1 MSTEQSAKIVFLA
14 VIFTCLSSIGS
25 HAQNKPE
32 NVKAIWEDATLSD
45 SLRFNALIRFYEQ
58 NTFSQPDYVL
68 QLTDYHLQLAE
79 EKKND
84 KEKVNAFS
92 EKSFAFFTKDNIQ
105 KAEESLKNAIKIQIT
120 LDDSVSLARLY
131 ANLASVYRE
140 QGKFIETINYYNYS
154 LKIFEGAKEE
164 QSAAAVLGNLGLVFF
179 DIKNN
184 EIALDYFEKA
194 RDTYKKLNLDDKV
207 GYVSMNIGAI
217 DFEKQDYK
225 QSIENAEKALTL
237 FEESNNLFATID
249 CYILLAKSLHKSD
262 KTEQAL
268 AYVVKG
274 LEISQKLGNI
284 SKVAETKIL
293 MTELYLESDV
303 NKATQTG
310 EEVLAILNA
319 DSDKK
324 TKAILY
330 NLLYKCYKK
339 TDQIELSHEMYDQY
353 TIYNDSVLKELS
365 NLELIKEAVNQEFKI
380 KLSET
385 QKSFEQSEKELKK
398 SQIIKI
404 SIIISVFTGLV
415 FAIFF
420 YFRRKINSDRKR
432 REELVEEIEKLK
444 KSGIPTASGS
454 TEAFQLNREKIETS
468 IQRKLNETDWNV
480 LNVLSQNSVI
490 SNKEIAT
497 QVFMS
502 VDGIGSALRRMY
514 EYFEIEESKY
524 KKTDLIRKA
533 IQISNN
539 S

>member
-1 MSTEQSAKIVFLA
+1 MSTKQPAKFLFLA
-14 VIFTCLSSIGS
+14 VLSVCILSINAF
-25 HAQNKPE
+25 AQNKSE
-32 NVKAIWEDATLSD
+32 NLKAIWEDTNNSD
-45 SLRFNALIRFYEQ
+45 SLRFNALNKFYEQ

-68 QLTDYHLQLAE
+68 QLTDYHLRLAE

-84 KEKVNAFS
+84 KEKVNVFS
-92 EKSFAFFTKDNIQ
+92 ERSFAFFTKDNIQ
-105 KAEESLKNAIKIQIT
+105 KAEESLKNAIKIQVT

-164 QSAAAVLGNLGLVFF
+164 QNAAAVLGNLGLVFF

-184 EIALDYFEKA
+184 EIAQDYFEKA
-194 RDTYKKLNLDDKV
+194 REKYKKLNLDDKV

-249 CYILLAKSLHKSD
+249 CYILLAKSLQKLD

-268 AYVVKG
+268 EYVEKG

-284 SKVAETKIL
+284 SKVTETKIL
-293 MTELYLESDV
+293 MAELYLESDV

-310 EEVLAILNA
+310 EEVLAMLNA

-324 TKAILY
+324 TKASLY

-339 TDQIELSHEMYDQY
+339 TDKIELSHEMYDQY
-353 TIYNDSVLKELS
+353 IIFNDSILKERS

-385 QKSFEQSEKELKK
+385 KKSFEQSEKELKR
-398 SQIIKI
+398 SQIIKL
-404 SIIISVFTGLV
+404 SIIVSIFTGLI
-415 FAIFF
+415 FAIFI
-420 YFRRKINSDRKR
+420 YFWKKINYDRKK

-444 KSGIPTASGS
+444 KSGVPTASGT

-480 LNVLSQNSVI
+480 LNVLSQNPVI
-490 SNKEIAT
+490 SNKEIAEL
-497 QVFMS
+497 VFLS
-502 VDGIGSALRRMY
+502 VDGIGSSLRRMY
-514 EYFEIEESKY
+514 DYFEIEDSKY

-533 IQISNN
+533 IQVSNR
-539 S
+539 